1 MNSATLLPGTSAR
14 ASASGAGSAARD
26 TPPGDGRSS
35 RWQDHRTA
43 RRRALIKTARRAVD
57 ALGPGASMEDIAAAA
72 DTSKSVYY
80 RYFGD
85 KTGLQRAVAEVVL
98 NQMQQKVLDAARQA
112 ASPRE
117 GLRSMVFAYLQMAR
131 TSPNVYAFVTRAE
144 APDSAGGAGEDRAPG
159 TLASFLETTTDMIA
173 EPMRSYLLAAH
184 GPDGSR
190 DAVAEYWPR
199 AAIGMVRAAGELWL
213 STEDG
218 PGKPSEEQL
227 TDQLTAWL
235 FDGISYAA
243 PATHRSSN
251 Q

>member
-1 MNSATLLPGTSAR
+1 
-14 ASASGAGSAARD
+14 
-26 TPPGDGRSS
+26 
-35 RWQDHRTA
+35 
-43 RRRALIKTARRAVD
+43 
-57 ALGPGASMEDIAAAA
+57 MEDIAAAA

-98 NQMQQKVLDAARQA
+98 SQMQQKVLEAARQA
-112 ASPRE
+112 TSPRE

-131 TSPNVYAFVTRAE
+131 TSPNVYAFVTRAG
-144 APDSAGGAGEDRAPG
+144 APDSAGNAGEDRAPD
-159 TLASFLETTTDMIA
+159 TLASFLEATTEMIA
-173 EPMRSYLLAAH
+173 QPMRSYLLAAH
-184 GPDGSR
+184 PSDGS
-190 DAVAEYWPR
+190 DAAPEYWPR

-213 STEDG
+213 STPDG

-227 TDQLTAWL
+227 TDQLTTWL
-235 FDGISYAA
+235 FDGISHAA